1 VRNRVALRRTHAVRA
16 WAVRVTRAAI
26 ALVAL
31 PVLLLVA
38 TAQGAAA
45 QESDIAEARVPF
57 SIAGPVGIAAVVL
70 GLGGLAL
77 GLLRLRR
84 KTAQAE
90 TTPMEAVA
98 PAPPVTPAVVA
109 PAAVA
114 PGPQTPIA

>member
-1 VRNRVALRRTHAVRA
+1 MRNRVALRRTHAVRA

-38 TAQGAAA
+38 TAQGASA
-45 QESDIAEARVPF
+45 QEDGNIEARVPF
-57 SIAGPVGIAAVVL
+57 SIAGPVGLATVAL

-84 KTAQAE
+84 KFVTRVE
-90 TTPMEAVA
+90 
-98 PAPPVTPAVVA
+98 VTPIEPIA

-114 PGPQTPIA
+114 PQAPVA

>member
-1 VRNRVALRRTHAVRA
+1 MRNRVALRDTHAVRA

-38 TAQGAAA
+38 TAHGAAA
-45 QESDIAEARVPF
+45 QEGNLSEARVPF
-57 SIAGPVGIAAVVL
+57 SIAGPVGLATVAL

-84 KTAQAE
+84 KSQAE
-90 TTPMEAVA
+90 TTPLEPIA
-98 PAPPVTPAVVA
+98 PAPPVTPPAVAPAVVA
-109 PAAVA
+109 PA
-114 PGPQTPIA
+114 PQSPLA